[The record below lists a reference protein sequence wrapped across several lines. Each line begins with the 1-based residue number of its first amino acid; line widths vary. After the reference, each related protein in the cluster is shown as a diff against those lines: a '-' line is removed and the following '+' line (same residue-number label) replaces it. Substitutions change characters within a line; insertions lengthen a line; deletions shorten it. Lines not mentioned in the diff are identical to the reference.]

1 MNLLT
6 KLFSLESKVALVTG
20 AARGNG
26 LAIAKALG
34 GAGASVIGV
43 DRLPEQLKAAAQ
55 ENRFEPII
63 SDLSD
68 TDAQTYSSTDMF
80 NRQDYPKKKVRK
92 IKNQLRKKTPK
103 KKKEDRIVD
112 KSLLLS
118 ARLRKKSV

>member
-1 MNLLT
+1 MTDWNLICEQIDKIRFKKKT
-6 KLFSLESKVALVTG
+6 NSLVFPQREEFDDGIVT
-20 AARGNG
+20 A
-26 LAIAKALG
+26 
-34 GAGASVIGV
+34 
-43 DRLPEQLKAAAQ
+43 P
-55 ENRFEPII
+55 